1 MAELTIKD
9 SQYIPG
15 KSTVPHICGSISL
28 LICAIDKLNSEKD
41 SLQFVPLSKLSIKR
55 EKPDKILWYE
65 INFDG
70 LRKIYSSFSFKKAT
84 FYSSHYIGFYSTFY
98 DKEQVDIKI
107 EPRFGNTTNV
117 FNYLLSYASGFYLPK
132 DSFSQYEKNQKN
144 NYWLMALLWKASLD
158 KALSKSHISK
168 EYKKEEKNIG
178 FFKGRL
184 KLSKHIKYNLVD
196 KSRFYCQ
203 YRKMTLNTTIN
214 RTIKYIYKI
223 LKNKNCGSLLLN
235 IAEYE
240 SKLTSFGVQDE
251 KVTINDINKI
261 NYSKL
266 NIHYKPVMELSKSII
281 KNKLASSSSTG
292 QTKDSFGYFID
303 MAELWELYLL
313 KLLQRNLPKYNV
325 YSPNIKGSQYL
336 IENEYRQI
344 RPDIIIEK
352 DNKIVAILDA
362 KYKFYN
368 KLGANGTHPNVS
380 REDLYQMTS
389 YLYHYGKENKKIKGL
404 FITPVA
410 ITEDS
415 EKKNICK
422 YSNNEN
428 HKIGVLGLNLGVDK
442 YNNSENQKEKS
453 FNEKIKEEE
462 NSFIK
467 KLKNSLK
474 SD

>member
-1 MAELTIKD
+1 M
-9 SQYIPG
+9 
-15 KSTVPHICGSISL
+15 
-28 LICAIDKLNSEKD
+28 
-41 SLQFVPLSKLSIKR
+41 
-55 EKPDKILWYE
+55 
-65 INFDG
+65 
-70 LRKIYSSFSFKKAT
+70 
-84 FYSSHYIGFYSTFY
+84 
-98 DKEQVDIKI
+98 
-107 EPRFGNTTNV
+107 
-117 FNYLLSYASGFYLPK
+117 
-132 DSFSQYEKNQKN
+132 
-144 NYWLMALLWKASLD
+144 
-158 KALSKSHISK
+158 
-168 EYKKEEKNIG
+168 
-178 FFKGRL
+178 
-184 KLSKHIKYNLVD
+184 
-196 KSRFYCQ
+196 
-203 YRKMTLNTTIN
+203 
-214 RTIKYIYKI
+214 
-223 LKNKNCGSLLLN
+223 
-235 IAEYE
+235 
-240 SKLTSFGVQDE
+240 TSFGVQDE
-251 KVTINDINKI
+251 RVTINDINKI

-281 KNKLASSSSTG
+281 KNKLAASCSTG
-292 QTKDSFGYFID
+292 QTKNSFGYFID

-336 IENEYRQI
+336 IENKYRQI

-352 DNKIVAILDA
+352 DNEIVAILDA

-380 REDLYQMTS
+380 REDLYQMTT

-410 ITEDS
+410 VDS
-415 EKKNICK
+415 DENICK

-428 HKIGVLGLNLGVDK
+428 HQIGVLGLNLEVDK

-453 FNEKIKEEE
+453 FNEKIKKEE